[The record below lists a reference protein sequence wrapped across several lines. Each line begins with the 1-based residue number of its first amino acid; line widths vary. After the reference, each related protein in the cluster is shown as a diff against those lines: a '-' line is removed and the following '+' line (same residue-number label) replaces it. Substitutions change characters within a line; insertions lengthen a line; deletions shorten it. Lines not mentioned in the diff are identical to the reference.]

1 MTWHPAPRIL
11 VIEDDPASFQLIA
24 YLLGAFGYAALLAVD
39 GEEGLAVARREI
51 PDLIICDIQLP
62 GMDGLAVMRALKTDR
77 FLKQVPVIAVT
88 AYAMVGDRERLL
100 AAGFDGYIPKPIVAE
115 TFVGQVENYLELQLS
130 TLDRHTGRNRE

>member
-11 VIEDDPASFQLIA
+11 VIEDDPASFKLIA
-24 YLLGAFGYAALLAVD
+24 YLLGAFGYAALVAVN
-39 GEEGLAVARREI
+39 GEEGLAAARRET

-62 GMDGLAVMRALKTDR
+62 GMDGIAVVQALKTDR
-77 FLKQVPVIAVT
+77 FLKKVPVIAVT

-115 TFVGQVENYLELQLS
+115 TFVGQVENYLPP
-130 TLDRHTGRNRE
+130 